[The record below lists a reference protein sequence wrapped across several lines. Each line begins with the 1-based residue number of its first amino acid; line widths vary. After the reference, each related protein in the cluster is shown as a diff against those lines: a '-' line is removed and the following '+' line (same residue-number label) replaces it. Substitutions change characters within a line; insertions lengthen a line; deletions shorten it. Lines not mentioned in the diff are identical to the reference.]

1 MKQILQN
8 QKTGVTEIAG
18 VPCPQLKAG
27 HVLIRNRTTLISA
40 GTERTVVDFGKANLI
55 EKARQNPEKVRMLLD
70 RLKTNGLLH
79 TVEAATHK
87 LEQRIALGYCSA
99 GVVLDVGH
107 GVTAISKGDRVA
119 SNGKHAEV
127 VSVPLNLCVKIA
139 DEVSYD
145 EAAFTV
151 IGAIGLQG
159 VRLAQP
165 TLGESFVVTG
175 LGLVGLVTVQF
186 LLANGCRVL
195 GIDVD
200 AHKLSLARQ
209 FGAQTLNVSAGQNPV
224 NEAMAF
230 SRGRGVDGVI
240 ITAATKSNEPVH
252 QAAQMCR
259 KRGRIVLVGVVG
271 LELSRDDFYEK
282 ELSFQVSCSYGPGRY
297 DPLYEEGGHDYPIG
311 FVRWTEQ
318 RNLEAMM
325 DLLESRKVDVNSL
338 ISHRFPLERAA
349 DAYGLLTG
357 GDPYLGILLE
367 YSGDEERPDD
377 ILRTRT
383 IRLKEPDL
391 RLSATDLPPVVGF
404 IGAGDHAYRVLIPA
418 FRKTGAVM
426 KTIAASTGTSCLQA
440 GRKYGFREA
449 TTDTNALIND
459 PEVNVVVIATRHN
472 THAHFVNLAL
482 KAGKHV
488 FVEKPLALSQEEL
501 NEITRF
507 YSSHSP
513 AVPAPLITV
522 GFNRR
527 FAPQTQ
533 KIKSLIEGMNHPKC
547 LIMTVNAGL
556 VPPDHW
562 TQDPAVG
569 GGRILGEACHFIDLL
584 RYLIGF
590 PIISAQAAMIGE
602 GAGEVVRNDK
612 ASFTLIFAD
621 GSLGTVHYLANG
633 HRSFPKERLE
643 IFCNGRILQLDDF
656 KKLKGYGWH
665 GFKKFNLWRQDKGHA
680 ACAAAFV
687 KAVREGGP
695 FPIPLSEMV
704 EVTEVSFLVDNLLK
718 RQDNLPTPVV

>member
-8 QKTGVTEIAG
+8 QKTGVTEIAE

-70 RLKTNGLLH
+70 KLKTNGLLH

-107 GVTAISKGDRVA
+107 GVVGISKGDRVA

-209 FGAQTLNVSAGQNPV
+209 FGAQTLDVSAGQNPV
-224 NEAMAF
+224 TEAMAF

-367 YSGDEERPDD
+367 YSGDEERSDD

-391 RLSATDLPPVVGF
+391 PLPTTDLPPVVGF

-426 KTIAASTGTSCLQA
+426 KTIAASTGTS
-440 GRKYGFREA
+440 
-449 TTDTNALIND
+449 
-459 PEVNVVVIATRHN
+459 
-472 THAHFVNLAL
+472 
-482 KAGKHV
+482 
-488 FVEKPLALSQEEL
+488 
-501 NEITRF
+501 
-507 YSSHSP
+507 
-513 AVPAPLITV
+513 
-522 GFNRR
+522 
-527 FAPQTQ
+527 
-533 KIKSLIEGMNHPKC
+533 
-547 LIMTVNAGL
+547 
-556 VPPDHW
+556 
-562 TQDPAVG
+562 
-569 GGRILGEACHFIDLL
+569 
-584 RYLIGF
+584 
-590 PIISAQAAMIGE
+590 
-602 GAGEVVRNDK
+602 
-612 ASFTLIFAD
+612 
-621 GSLGTVHYLANG
+621 
-633 HRSFPKERLE
+633 
-643 IFCNGRILQLDDF
+643 
-656 KKLKGYGWH
+656 
-665 GFKKFNLWRQDKGHA
+665 
-680 ACAAAFV
+680 
-687 KAVREGGP
+687 
-695 FPIPLSEMV
+695 
-704 EVTEVSFLVDNLLK
+704 
-718 RQDNLPTPVV
+718 

>member
-1 MKQILQN
+1 MGCSKHDISIIVTQKFPQRPDSDEKALYKISLAKPGPKYVLSSLEGSGIFSWNRRYESVIDTRIISNVFNSFRVLGYVTVPELTCFGPGFQPLMKQILQN
-8 QKTGVTEIAG
+8 QKTGVTEIAE

-107 GVTAISKGDRVA
+107 GVTGISKGDRVA

-209 FGAQTLNVSAGQNPV
+209 FGAQTLDVSAGQNPV
-224 NEAMAF
+224 TEAMAF

-325 DLLESRKVDVNSL
+325 DLLEGRKVDVNSL

-367 YSGDEERPDD
+367 YSGDEERSDD
-377 ILRTRT
+377 ILLTRT
-383 IRLKEPDL
+383 I
-391 RLSATDLPPVVGF
+391 
-404 IGAGDHAYRVLIPA
+404 
-418 FRKTGAVM
+418 
-426 KTIAASTGTSCLQA
+426 
-440 GRKYGFREA
+440 
-449 TTDTNALIND
+449 
-459 PEVNVVVIATRHN
+459 
-472 THAHFVNLAL
+472 
-482 KAGKHV
+482 
-488 FVEKPLALSQEEL
+488 
-501 NEITRF
+501 
-507 YSSHSP
+507 
-513 AVPAPLITV
+513 
-522 GFNRR
+522 
-527 FAPQTQ
+527 QTQ
-533 KIKSLIEGMNHPKC
+533 R
-547 LIMTVNAGL
+547 AGFE
-556 VPPDHW
+556 PP
-562 TQDPAVG
+562 
-569 GGRILGEACHFIDLL
+569 
-584 RYLIGF
+584 
-590 PIISAQAAMIGE
+590 
-602 GAGEVVRNDK
+602 
-612 ASFTLIFAD
+612 
-621 GSLGTVHYLANG
+621 
-633 HRSFPKERLE
+633 
-643 IFCNGRILQLDDF
+643 
-656 KKLKGYGWH
+656 GY
-665 GFKKFNLWRQDKGHA
+665 
-680 ACAAAFV
+680 
-687 KAVREGGP
+687 
-695 FPIPLSEMV
+695 
-704 EVTEVSFLVDNLLK
+704 
-718 RQDNLPTPVV
+718 